1 MKKEEERKDA
11 ELVVDFLQTRAEESF
26 RSLYRRYTNI
36 LYLFALRL
44 SGGLHQD
51 AEDVVQETWIRA
63 IRKLPDFNRE
73 LNLRNWLMGIASL
86 CYKELAR
93 KNRHIEVG
101 VRPPKSTAGN
111 HSHPDLE
118 CLIRSLPDGCRQI
131 LVLHD
136 LYGYTHDEIAS
147 ILGIHAGTSK
157 SQLFD
162 ARRKLKSRLSKEEQ

>member
-1 MKKEEERKDA
+1 MKQTEERKDA
-11 ELVVDFLQTRAEESF
+11 ELVVEFLQTRAEQSF
-26 RSLYRRYTNI
+26 RSLYHRYTNT

-51 AEDVVQETWIRA
+51 AEYFVQETWISA

-73 LNLRNWLMGIASL
+73 LSLRNWLMGIASF

-93 KNRHIEVG
+93 KNRSIDIDV
-101 VRPPKSTAGN
+101 PPQHTPGN
-111 HSHPDLE
+111 PHTDLE
-118 CLIRSLPDGCRQI
+118 RLIRSLPDGCRQI

-157 SQLFD
+157 SQLFE
-162 ARRKLKSRLSKEEQ
+162 ARQKLRARFSKEEQ